1 MVKRPSHQ
9 INDSRD
15 DADARGEHVYG
26 SNRPRRALAVE
37 SEELVRRPGHY
48 VAGANGTQDIAAANK
63 TEDVLEPKRSS
74 QNRDP

>member
-9 INDSRD
+9 LNDSRD

-26 SNRPRRALAVE
+26 SNRPGREFAAE

-48 VAGANGTQDIAAANK
+48 VAGANGTQDIAAADK
-63 TEDVLEPKRSS
+63 TQDVLEPKRSS
-74 QNRDP
+74 RKRDP